1 MDIMHYYVCIV
12 DEVYYLGIFVL
23 STNCI
28 IATSEQAG
36 VLVLL
41 QQLPLLPNSLQ
52 HIWLKHPSPTHVYQ
66 ILKK

>member
-12 DEVYYLGIFVL
+12 DEVYYLGMFVL
-23 STNCI
+23 STNYI

-41 QQLPLLPNSLQ
+41 QELPSLPNSLQ
-52 HIWLKHPSPTHVYQ
+52 HNCFKYLRIPQHIYIKC
-66 ILKK
+66 